1 MDETETP
8 TSDARASGNDA
19 AVSVEEI
26 GFALLLSVP
35 VGAGVSTA
43 MLRVTEAGLLT
54 PIVTGPGLVTALVL
68 FGFLLVALLRGE

>member
-8 TSDARASGNDA
+8 TSETQSGNDA
-19 AVSVEEI
+19 TVSAEEI

-54 PIVTGPGLVTALVL
+54 PIVAGPGLMTALVL

>member
-1 MDETETP
+1 MDGPETP
-8 TSDARASGNDA
+8 TSEARASSNDA
-19 AVSVEEI
+19 AVSAEEI

-43 MLRVTEAGLLT
+43 MLRVTGAGLLT
-54 PIVTGPGLVTALVL
+54 PIVAGPGLVTALVL